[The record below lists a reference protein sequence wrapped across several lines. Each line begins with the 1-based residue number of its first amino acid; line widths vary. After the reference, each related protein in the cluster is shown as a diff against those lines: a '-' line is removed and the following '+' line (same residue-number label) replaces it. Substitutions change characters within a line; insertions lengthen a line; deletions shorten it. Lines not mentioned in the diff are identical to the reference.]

1 MALKQQHGT
10 GTLLTLF
17 GYFYLRQSISGEVK
31 LQLKN
36 LFLFKI
42 FVFLFITLFCTLG
55 TWQLYRLQWKQ
66 DLISQISEGLKAN
79 PIKYSQNINKNYQK
93 VILTGKYDFE
103 NQIYLY
109 SLNDKGQ
116 PGFDVVTPFETISK
130 ENVLVNRGWIQQ
142 EFKNSIDTNVS
153 SEKITGMLRKANR
166 KNLFTPDNDI
176 DKNIWFSINLEDV
189 QKTTGKKFNKFIVYL
204 EDQNTNLPKPKK
216 ITVDVPNNHL
226 KYAITWYS
234 ISISILFY
242 YLYFRKK
249 K

>member
-1 MALKQQHGT
+1 M
-10 GTLLTLF
+10 
-17 GYFYLRQSISGEVK
+17 
-31 LQLKN
+31 KN

-42 FVFLFITLFCTLG
+42 FVFLFIILFCTLG

-66 DLISQISEGLKAN
+66 DLISQISEGLKST
-79 PIKYSQNINKNYQK
+79 PIKYSLNINKNYQK
-93 VILTGKYDFE
+93 VFLTGKYDFE
-103 NQIYLY
+103 SQIYLY

-116 PGFDVVTPFETISK
+116 PGFDVITPFETISK
-130 ENVLVNRGWIQQ
+130 ENVLVNRGWIQK
-142 EFKNSIDTNVS
+142 EFKNSFDINAS
-153 SEKITGMLRKANR
+153 SKNITGMLRQVKR

-176 DKNIWFSINLEDV
+176 IENIWFSINLEDV
-189 QKTTGKKFNKFIVYL
+189 QKTTDKKFNKFIVYL
-204 EDQNTNLPKPKK
+204 EDQNINRPKPKK

>member
-1 MALKQQHGT
+1 M
-10 GTLLTLF
+10 
-17 GYFYLRQSISGEVK
+17 
-31 LQLKN
+31 KN

-66 DLISQISEGLKAN
+66 DLIKQISEGLN
-79 PIKYSQNINKNYQK
+79 STPIKYSQNIEKNYQK
-93 VILTGKYDFE
+93 VVLTGKYNFK

-116 PGFDVVTPFETISK
+116 PGFDVITPFETVDK
-130 ENVLVNRGWIQQ
+130 ENVLINRGWIKK
-142 EFKNSIDTNVS
+142 EFKNSLDINTLSKN
-153 SEKITGMLRKANR
+153 IQGMLRQANR
-166 KNLFTPDNDI
+166 KNIFTPDNDI
-176 DKNIWFSINLEDV
+176 NENIWFSINLEDV
-189 QKTTGKKFNKFIVYL
+189 KKITDKKFNKFIVYL
-204 EDQNTNLPKPKK
+204 EDQNINIPKPKK